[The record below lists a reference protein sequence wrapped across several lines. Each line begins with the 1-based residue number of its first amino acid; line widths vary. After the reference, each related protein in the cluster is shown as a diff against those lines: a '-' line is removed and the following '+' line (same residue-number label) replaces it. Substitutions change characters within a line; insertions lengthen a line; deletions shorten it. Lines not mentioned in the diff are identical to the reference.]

1 MFILLITVLGLMLW
15 SMRLM
20 MSAFRQ
26 SDFSLLFAGTL
37 VALSSAGIVTAYSL
51 MNGCMGYLSAPDHAS
66 DFVSS
71 DPLTS
76 NIATEQHLVHEQSQG
91 SSPWIEEVPLI
102 DFES

>member
-26 SDFSLLFAGTL
+26 RDFSLLFAGTL

-51 MNGCMGYLSAPDHAS
+51 MDGCMGYLSAPDDAP
-66 DFVSS
+66 DFVASGT
-71 DPLTS
+71 LNR
-76 NIATEQHLVHEQSQG
+76 NIATEQRSVYEQSQG

-102 DFES
+102 DLES